1 MKEAELLINETV
13 RQEQEGL
20 RLRDQAVLEKRY
32 ESEIEVARTEER
44 KARAREVDNLKA
56 IFRANERQTA
66 EDLTQLEK
74 LHSERVHRLE
84 VQVDTLKSNLSAA
97 EQVAH
102 DATELANKGS
112 QEVRKQAA
120 EHVKQAK
127 AAVKKADHLSQQ
139 LHEAHK
145 ETQECRVRENS
156 FRDQLSKSLEENR
169 AKDGRYTQKRSK

>member
-1 MKEAELLINETV
+1 MKFDSRMKEAELLINETV

-84 VQVDTLKSNLSAA
+84 VQVDTLKRNLSAA
-97 EQVAH
+97 EPV
-102 DATELANKGS
+102 
-112 QEVRKQAA
+112 
-120 EHVKQAK
+120 
-127 AAVKKADHLSQQ
+127 
-139 LHEAHK
+139 
-145 ETQECRVRENS
+145 
-156 FRDQLSKSLEENR
+156 SKMI
-169 AKDGRYTQKRSK
+169 